1 MLSLLD
7 TDLILMRAAT
17 ASETEIDWGE
27 DNVWSLYMDLED
39 AKTSVASRLLTS
51 AMQWR
56 RIILSAACQIPMRI
70 FAKL

>member
-1 MLSLLD
+1 MLFCRH
-7 TDLILMRAAT
+7 DLILMRAAT

-27 DNVWSLYMDLED
+27 DNVWSLYMDLKD
-39 AKTSVASRLLTS
+39 AKHISAPADLTS